1 MNIANLSGT
10 NIAYLDE
17 GEGQPIVLIHG
28 FASTASV
35 NWFGTGWMRTLADA
49 GFRVIAVDNRG
60 HGQSTKFYEES
71 DYTLSKMA
79 GDIAGL
85 IEELNLNTPHVMG
98 YSMGCR
104 ITTTLAAESDISLG
118 KLILAGNGL
127 NMVRGGFDTNIVR
140 DALLADSL
148 EDAAQGTGRDFRVFA
163 EKTGNDLK
171 ALAACIRGQVIP
183 QSVFEGLENET
194 LVIVGDE
201 DDIAIDGDKLADLI
215 PNGRFEPI
223 PGRNHMNAVGDKV
236 YKQKVLEF
244 LAE

>member
-1 MNIANLSGT
+1 
-10 NIAYLDE
+10 
-17 GEGQPIVLIHG
+17 
-28 FASTASV
+28 
-35 NWFGTGWMRTLADA
+35 MRTLADA

-85 IEELNLNTPHVMG
+85 IEELNLDTPHVMG

-104 ITTTLAAESDISLG
+104 ITTTLAAESGISLG

-148 EDAAQGTGRDFRVFA
+148 EEAAPGTGRDFRVFA

-183 QSVFEGLENET
+183 QSVFESLENET

>member
-1 MNIANLSGT
+1 MKLVNLSGT
-10 NIAYLDE
+10 EIAYFDE

-35 NWFGTGWMRTLADA
+35 NWLGTGWIKTLTDA
-49 GFRVIAVDNRG
+49 GYRVIAVDNRG
-60 HGQSTKFYEES
+60 HGKSTKFYEES
-71 DYTLSKMA
+71 DYTLTKMA

-85 IEELNLNTPHVMG
+85 ISELGLTTPHVMG

-104 ITTTLAAESDISLG
+104 ITTTLASEYDAPLG
-118 KLILAGNGL
+118 KLVLAGNGL
-127 NMVRGGFDTNIVR
+127 NMIRGGFDTNIVR
-140 DALLADSL
+140 DALLADTL
-148 EDAAQGTGRDFRVFA
+148 EEAAPGTGRDFRVFA

-183 QSVFEGLENET
+183 QSIFEGLRNET

-201 DDIAIDGDKLADLI
+201 DDIAIDGDKLAGLI
-215 PNGRFEPI
+215 PNGRFENI

-244 LAE
+244 LAA

>member
-1 MNIANLSGT
+1 MNTVNLSGT
-10 NIAYLDE
+10 EIAYLDE
-17 GEGQPIVLIHG
+17 GEGYPIVLIHG

-35 NWFGTGWMRTLADA
+35 NWLGTGWIKTLSDA

-60 HGQSTKFYEES
+60 HGKSSKFYDES
-71 DYTLSKMA
+71 DYLLTHMA

-85 IEELNLNTPHVMG
+85 ISELGLDTPHVMG

-104 ITTTLAAESDISLG
+104 ITTTLASEHDLPLG
-118 KLILAGNGL
+118 KLVLAGNGL
-127 NMVRGGFDTNIVR
+127 NMIKGGFDTNIVR
-140 DALLADSL
+140 DALLADTL
-148 EDAAQGTGRDFRVFA
+148 EEAAPGTGRDFRVFA

-183 QSVFEGLENET
+183 QSVFESLQNET

-201 DDIAIDGDKLADLI
+201 DDIAIDGDKLAELI
-215 PNGRFEPI
+215 PHGRFEDI

-236 YKQKVLEF
+236 YKQKVLAF
-244 LAE
+244 LEA

>member
-1 MNIANLSGT
+1 MNIVNVSGT
-10 NIAYLDE
+10 EIAYLDE
-17 GEGQPIVLIHG
+17 GEGQPIVLVHG

-35 NWFGTGWMRTLADA
+35 NWLGTGWVKTLSDS

-60 HGQSTKFYEES
+60 HGKSTKFYDEA
-71 DYTLSKMA
+71 DYTLTKMA

-85 IEELNLNTPHVMG
+85 IKELELNAPHVMG

-104 ITTTLAAESDISLG
+104 ITTTLASEHDIPLG

-127 NMVRGGFDTNIVR
+127 NMIKGGFDTNIVR
-140 DALLADSL
+140 DALLADTL
-148 EDAAQGTGRDFRVFA
+148 EEASPGVGRDFRVFA

-183 QSVFEGLENET
+183 QSVFEGLRNQT
-194 LVIVGDE
+194 LVIVGDKDE
-201 DDIAIDGDKLADLI
+201 IAIGGEKLADLI
-215 PNGRFEPI
+215 PNGRFEDI

>member
-1 MNIANLSGT
+1 MKIASLSGT
-10 NIAYLDE
+10 EIAYLDE

-35 NWFGTGWMRTLADA
+35 NWLGTGWVKTLVDE
-49 GFRVIAVDNRG
+49 GYRVIAVDNRG
-60 HGQSTKFYEES
+60 HGNSTKFYDES
-71 DYTLSKMA
+71 DYTLTKMA

-85 IEELNLNTPHVMG
+85 ISKLDLNAPHVMG

-104 ITTTLAAESDISLG
+104 ITTTLASEHDIPLG
-118 KLILAGNGL
+118 KLVLAGNGL
-127 NMVRGGFDTNIVR
+127 NMIRGGFDTNIVR
-140 DALLADSL
+140 DALLADTL
-148 EDAAQGTGRDFRVFA
+148 EEAAPGTGRDFRVFA

-194 LVIVGDE
+194 LVIVGDQ
-201 DDIAIDGDKLADLI
+201 DDIAVDGEKLAELI
-215 PNGRFEPI
+215 PNGRFEDI

-236 YKQKVLEF
+236 YKQKVLTF
-244 LAE
+244 LSE

>member
-1 MNIANLSGT
+1 MKLVKLLGT
-10 NIAYLDE
+10 EIAYFDE

-35 NWFGTGWMRTLADA
+35 NWLGTGWIKTLTDA
-49 GFRVIAVDNRG
+49 GYRVIAVDNRG
-60 HGQSTKFYEES
+60 HGKSTKFYEES
-71 DYTLSKMA
+71 DYTLTKMA

-85 IEELNLNTPHVMG
+85 ISELGLTTPHVMG

-104 ITTTLAAESDISLG
+104 ITTTLASEYDAPLG
-118 KLILAGNGL
+118 KLVLAGNGL
-127 NMVRGGFDTNIVR
+127 NMIRGGFDTNIVR
-140 DALLADSL
+140 DALLADTL
-148 EDAAQGTGRDFRVFA
+148 EEAAPGTGRDFRVFA

-183 QSVFEGLENET
+183 QSIFEGLRNET

-201 DDIAIDGDKLADLI
+201 DDIAIDGDKLAGLI
-215 PNGRFEPI
+215 PNGRFENI

-244 LAE
+244 LAA